1 MIRLY
6 NCFYQETSVRYK
18 ELAEKITKR
27 DLTQETCGDGLT
39 MVFTGEG
46 KGKTTAALGTVIR
59 ALGQGFKVYI
69 CFFMKGEYPYGERN
83 TLSKLPGVTIASF
96 GQETFVFPKNVK
108 EEQIAQAG
116 EALKASREALMSG
129 KYDLVVLDEINVA
142 AAFKLIA
149 VDDVLQLIKD
159 KPKKVEL
166 ILTGRLVTEMVKI
179 KHPFDKGIQA
189 RKGIEY

>member
-1 MIRLY
+1 
-6 NCFYQETSVRYK
+6 
-18 ELAEKITKR
+18 LAEHMAKR
-27 DLTQETCGDGLT
+27 DLTQQNCSDGLT

-46 KGKTTAALGTVIR
+46 KGKTTAALGTVVR

-83 TLSKLPGVTIASF
+83 ILSKLQGVTIASY
-96 GQETFVFPKNVK
+96 GHDDFVFPKNVK
-108 EEQIAQAG
+108 EEQVVQAVQ
-116 EALKASREALMSG
+116 ALKASRDALMSG
-129 KYDLVVLDEINVA
+129 KYDLVVLDEILVA
-142 AAFKLIA
+142 AAFKLIS
-149 VDDVLQLIKD
+149 VDEVVQLIKD

-166 ILTGRLVTEMVKI
+166 ILTGRLADPQIVAIADLVTEMVKI